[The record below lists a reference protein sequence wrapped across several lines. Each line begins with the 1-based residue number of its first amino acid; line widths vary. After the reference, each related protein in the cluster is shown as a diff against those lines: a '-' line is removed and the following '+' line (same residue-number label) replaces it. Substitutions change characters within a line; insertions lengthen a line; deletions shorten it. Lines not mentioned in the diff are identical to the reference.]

1 MATLQN
7 IRKRSGLLIG
17 IVGFA
22 MLAFILTDLLSSR
35 GSVLQ
40 RDVNTIL
47 EVNGEKISSQQ
58 FFTRVQERIDAYIA
72 SSGDAGL
79 TQSSRDQFLDL
90 TYDELLRER
99 IMGAQYEELGIQVT
113 SEELWDVIITNP
125 SVTSIQGFQNESGQ
139 FDPERIKQYIA
150 LLEEQRSTNPDV
162 QTEWENWINFEQQ
175 LLDTQIQNKYNGLI
189 TKGLA
194 ATKLEGQIQ
203 YEERNTRNDIRLVF
217 RPYTAI
223 NDSSITVSDADIK
236 KFYNAN
242 KEELFKQEDG
252 RDIEYV
258 VFNIQPSEEDVAAA
272 AANFNEMMVDQIVYN
287 SETNQNDTILGFV
300 NTDDDSAFIN
310 ANSEQSRYFGQYFRE
325 GQLDAQYDS
334 LMFANEPG
342 YIYGPYRD
350 GDFYRA
356 VKLIEKS
363 TQPDSV
369 RARHILIA
377 YQGAERAA
385 PEVVRTPQAAQALA
399 DSLFEVVKASPGQ
412 FADFAAQYS
421 DGPTKTKGGDL
432 DWFQPGTMAANFN
445 NYVFNNAKGDI
456 GLVITQFGFHIIEIT
471 DQGGNSPVAKV
482 GVLDMRILPS
492 NETEDRIY
500 AESNSLAGSGS
511 TLEEFRAKA
520 AELGAEVRPATN
532 LRPLDKT
539 VPGLVG
545 SRQIVRWSFNEQND
559 EGATNIFDLSNQVVV
574 VYLTKIREEGFAAID
589 DVRTQIDGRVR
600 REKKG
605 EMIKSEMEGAT
616 NLDDLAQSLGVQ
628 VNTIAGVTFANNSI
642 QGVGTE
648 PLVAAIASGL
658 PLNTISKPII
668 GNTGVIMIEVTNRTE
683 ATPQENYDTQIQQIA
698 NQYVSRVNSEVFETL
713 KSKATIVDNR
723 ASFQ

>member
-99 IMGAQYEELGIQVT
+99 IMEAQYEELGIQVT

-236 KFYNAN
+236 KYYSAN
-242 KEELFKQEDG
+242 KEDLFEQEEG

-412 FADFAAQYS
+412 FADFAAQFS

-445 NYVFNNAKGDI
+445 NYVFNNEKGDI

-545 SRQIVRWSFNEQND
+545 SRQIVRWSFNEDNE

-658 PLNTISKPII
+658 PLNTLSKPII

>member
-35 GSVLQ
+35 GSILQ
-40 RDVNTIL
+40 RDVNTIV

-58 FFTRVQERIDAYIA
+58 FFARVQERIDSYIA

-79 TQSSRDQFLDL
+79 AQSSRDQFLDL
-90 TYDELLRER
+90 TYDDLLRER
-99 IMGAQYEELGIQVT
+99 IMGSEYEELGIQVT
-113 SEELWDVIITNP
+113 SEELWDVIINNP
-125 SVTSIQGFQNESGQ
+125 SVTSIQGFQNEQGE

-150 LLEEQRSTNPDV
+150 LLEEQRATNPEV
-162 QTEWENWINFEQQ
+162 QQEWENWINFEQQ
-175 LLDTQIQNKYNGLI
+175 LLDTQIQTKYNGLI
-189 TKGLA
+189 TKGLK
-194 ATKLEGQIQ
+194 ATNLEGKMQ
-203 YEERNTRNDIRLVF
+203 YEERNTRSDIRLVF

-223 NDSSITVSDADIK
+223 SDSSIEVTENDIK
-236 KFYNAN
+236 KFYNQN
-242 KEELFKQEDG
+242 KEELYKQENA

-258 VFNIQPSEEDVAAA
+258 VFNIEPSAKDKSDAAA
-272 AANFNEMMVDQIVYN
+272 SFNEMMVDQIVYN
-287 SETNQNDTILGFV
+287 AETKQNDTILGFV
-300 NTDDDSAFIN
+300 NTEDDSAFIN

-325 GQLDAQYDS
+325 GQLDPQYDS
-334 LMFANEPG
+334 LMFASAPG
-342 YIYGPYRD
+342 FIYGPFED
-350 GDFYRA
+350 QGFYKA

-363 TQPDSV
+363 SQPDSV

-377 YQGAERAA
+377 FQGAERAA
-385 PEVVRTPQAAQALA
+385 PEVVRTPIQARQLV
-399 DSLFEVVKASPGQ
+399 DSLYEIVKEDRSQIASL
-412 FADFAAQYS
+412 AAAFS

-432 DWFQPGTMAANFN
+432 DWFGPGMMTANFN
-445 NYVFNNAKGDI
+445 NFVFNHKTNDLG
-456 GLVITQFGFHIIEIT
+456 VIQTEFGFHIVEIT
-471 DQGGNSPVAKV
+471 DQGGNSPVVKV
-482 GVLDMRILPS
+482 GILDMRILPS
-492 NETEDRIY
+492 NDTEDRIY
-500 AESNSLAGSGS
+500 AESNGLAGSVS
-511 TLEEFRAKA
+511 SIEEFRTKA

-539 VPGLVG
+539 VPGIAL
-545 SRQIVRWSFNEQND
+545 SRQIVRWSFNETSE
-559 EGATNIFDLSNQVVV
+559 EGMTNIFDLSNQVVV
-574 VYLTKIREEGFAAID
+574 VYLSKVREEGFVPVD
-589 DVRTQIDGRVR
+589 EVRSQIDTRVR
-600 REKKG
+600 LEKKG
-605 EMIKSEMEGAT
+605 EMISKEMAEAT
-616 NLDDLAQSLGVQ
+616 NLDDLAQSMGVQ

-658 PLNTISKPII
+658 PLNTLSKPIV
-668 GNTGVIMIEVTNRTE
+668 GNSGVMMIEVTNRTE
-683 ATPQENYDTQIQQIA
+683 AAPQEDYSTQIQQIS

>member
-47 EVNGEKISSQQ
+47 EVNGDKISSQQ
-58 FFTRVQERIDAYIA
+58 FFTRVQERIDAYIT

-90 TYDELLRER
+90 TYDEILRER
-99 IMGAQYEELGIQVT
+99 IMGAEYEELGIQVT

-150 LLEEQRSTNPDV
+150 LLEEQRSTNPEV

-236 KFYNAN
+236 KYYSAN
-242 KEELFKQEDG
+242 KEDLFEQEEG

-356 VKLIEKS
+356 VKLIENS

-385 PEVVRTPQAAQALA
+385 PEVIRTPQEAQVLA

-445 NYVFNNAKGDI
+445 NYVFNNEKGDI

-471 DQGGNSPVAKV
+471 NQGGNSPVVKV

-500 AESNSLAGSGS
+500 AESNSLAGSAS
-511 TLEEFRAKA
+511 SLEEFRSKA

-539 VPGLVG
+539 VPGLLV

-589 DVRTQIDGRVR
+589 DVRAQIDGRVR

-605 EMIKSEMEGAT
+605 EMIQAEMEGAS

-648 PLVAAIASGL
+648 PLVAAIAAGL
-658 PLNTISKPII
+658 PLNTLSEPII

>member
-99 IMGAQYEELGIQVT
+99 IMEAQYEELGIQVT

-236 KFYNAN
+236 KYYSAN
-242 KEELFKQEDG
+242 KEDLFEQEEG

-445 NYVFNNAKGDI
+445 NYVFNNEKGDI

-545 SRQIVRWSFNEQND
+545 SRQIVRWSFNEDNE

-574 VYLTKIREEGFAAID
+574 VYLTRIREEGFAAID
-589 DVRTQIDGRVR
+589 DVRAQIDGRVR

-658 PLNTISKPII
+658 PLNTLSKPII

>member
-35 GSVLQ
+35 GSILQ

-58 FFTRVQERIDAYIA
+58 FFARVQERIDNYIA

-79 TQSSRDQFLDL
+79 AQSSRDQFLDL
-90 TYDELLRER
+90 TYDDLLRER
-99 IMGAQYEELGIQVT
+99 IMSSEYEELGMQVT

-125 SVTSIQGFQNESGQ
+125 SVTSIQGFQNEQGQ

-150 LLEEQRSTNPDV
+150 LLEEQRATNPEV
-162 QTEWENWINFEQQ
+162 QQEWENWINFEQQ
-175 LLDTQIQNKYNGLI
+175 LLDSQIQSKYNGLI
-189 TKGLA
+189 SKGIK
-194 ATKLEGQIQ
+194 ATSLEGKMQ
-203 YEERNTRNDIRLVF
+203 YDERNTRSDIRMVF

-223 NDSSITVSDADIK
+223 SDSSIEVTEGDIK
-236 KFYNAN
+236 KFYNKN
-242 KEELFKQEDG
+242 KEELFKQENA

-258 VFNIQPSEEDVAAA
+258 VFNIEPSAKDKSDAAA
-272 AANFNEMMVDQIVYN
+272 SFNEMMVDQILYN
-287 SETNQNDTILGFV
+287 AETNQNDTIRGFV

-325 GQLDAQYDS
+325 GQLDPQYDS
-334 LMFANEPG
+334 LMFASEPG
-342 YIYGPYRD
+342 FIYGPFED
-350 GDFYRA
+350 NDFYKA

-385 PEVVRTPQAAQALA
+385 PEVVRTPLQARNLV
-399 DSLFEVVKASPGQ
+399 DSLYAIVKEDRGVFASFASQ
-412 FADFAAQYS
+412 FS

-432 DWFQPGTMAANFN
+432 EWFEPGMMTPRFN
-445 NYVFNNAKGDI
+445 NFVFNHNVKDLG
-456 GLVITQFGFHIIEIT
+456 VIETEFGFHIIEIT
-471 DQGGNSPVAKV
+471 DQGGNTPVAKV
-482 GVLDMRILPS
+482 GILDMRILPS
-492 NETEDRIY
+492 NDTEDRIY
-500 AESNSLAGSGS
+500 AESNGLAGNVNSID
-511 TLEEFRAKA
+511 EFRAKA

-539 VPGLVG
+539 VPGLAL
-545 SRQIVRWSFNEQND
+545 SRQIVRWSFNETTE
-559 EGATNIFDLSNQVVV
+559 EGMTNIFDLSNQVVV
-574 VYLTKIREEGFAAID
+574 VYLSKVREEGFASID
-589 DVRTQIDGRVR
+589 DVRSQIDTRVR

-605 EMIKSEMEGAT
+605 EMISKEMSGAS
-616 NLDDLAQSLGVQ
+616 NLDDLAQSMGVQ
-628 VNTIAGVTFANNSI
+628 VNTIAGVTFSNNSI

-658 PLNTISKPII
+658 PLNTLSNPIV
-668 GNTGVIMIEVTNRTE
+668 GNTGVMMIEVTSRTE
-683 ATPQENYDTQIQQIA
+683 AAPQENYSTQIQQIS

>member
-47 EVNGEKISSQQ
+47 EVNGDKISSQQ
-58 FFTRVQERIDAYIA
+58 FFTRVQERIDAYIT

-90 TYDELLRER
+90 TYDEILRER
-99 IMGAQYEELGIQVT
+99 IMGAEYEELGIQVT

-150 LLEEQRSTNPDV
+150 LLEEQRSTNPEV

-236 KFYNAN
+236 KYYSAN
-242 KEELFKQEDG
+242 KEDLFEQEEG

-356 VKLIEKS
+356 VKLIENS

-385 PEVVRTPQAAQALA
+385 PEVIRTPQEAQVLA
-399 DSLFEVVKASPGQ
+399 DSLSEVVKASPGQ

-445 NYVFNNAKGDI
+445 NYVFNNEKGDI

-471 DQGGNSPVAKV
+471 NQGGNSPVVKV

-500 AESNSLAGSGS
+500 AESNSLAGSAS
-511 TLEEFRAKA
+511 SLEEFRSKA

-539 VPGLVG
+539 VPGLLA

-589 DVRTQIDGRVR
+589 DVRAQIDGRVR

-605 EMIKSEMEGAT
+605 EMIQAEMEGAS

-648 PLVAAIASGL
+648 PLVAAIAAGL
-658 PLNTISKPII
+658 PLNTLSEPII

-713 KSKATIVDNR
+713 KSRATIVDNR

>member
-47 EVNGEKISSQQ
+47 EVNGDKISSQQ
-58 FFTRVQERIDAYIA
+58 FFTRVQERIDAYIT

-90 TYDELLRER
+90 TYDEILCER
-99 IMGAQYEELGIQVT
+99 IMGAEYEELGIQVT

-150 LLEEQRSTNPDV
+150 LLEEQRSTNPEV

-236 KFYNAN
+236 KYYRAN
-242 KEELFKQEDG
+242 KEDLFEQEEG

-342 YIYGPYRD
+342 YI
-350 GDFYRA
+350 
-356 VKLIEKS
+356 
-363 TQPDSV
+363 
-369 RARHILIA
+369 
-377 YQGAERAA
+377 
-385 PEVVRTPQAAQALA
+385 
-399 DSLFEVVKASPGQ
+399 
-412 FADFAAQYS
+412 
-421 DGPTKTKGGDL
+421 
-432 DWFQPGTMAANFN
+432 
-445 NYVFNNAKGDI
+445 
-456 GLVITQFGFHIIEIT
+456 
-471 DQGGNSPVAKV
+471 
-482 GVLDMRILPS
+482 
-492 NETEDRIY
+492 
-500 AESNSLAGSGS
+500 
-511 TLEEFRAKA
+511 
-520 AELGAEVRPATN
+520 
-532 LRPLDKT
+532 
-539 VPGLVG
+539 
-545 SRQIVRWSFNEQND
+545 
-559 EGATNIFDLSNQVVV
+559 
-574 VYLTKIREEGFAAID
+574 
-589 DVRTQIDGRVR
+589 
-600 REKKG
+600 
-605 EMIKSEMEGAT
+605 
-616 NLDDLAQSLGVQ
+616 
-628 VNTIAGVTFANNSI
+628 
-642 QGVGTE
+642 
-648 PLVAAIASGL
+648 
-658 PLNTISKPII
+658 
-668 GNTGVIMIEVTNRTE
+668 
-683 ATPQENYDTQIQQIA
+683 
-698 NQYVSRVNSEVFETL
+698 
-713 KSKATIVDNR
+713 
-723 ASFQ
+723 

>member
-99 IMGAQYEELGIQVT
+99 IMEAQYEELGIQVT

-412 FADFAAQYS
+412 FADFAAQFS

-445 NYVFNNAKGDI
+445 NYVFNNEKGDI

-545 SRQIVRWSFNEQND
+545 SRQIVRWSFNEDNE

-574 VYLTKIREEGFAAID
+574 VYLTRIREEGFAAID
-589 DVRTQIDGRVR
+589 DVRAQIDGRVR

-658 PLNTISKPII
+658 PLNTLSKPII

>member
-35 GSVLQ
+35 GSILQ

-58 FFTRVQERIDAYIA
+58 FFARVQERIDNYIA

-79 TQSSRDQFLDL
+79 AQSSRDQFLDL
-90 TYDELLRER
+90 TYDDLLRER
-99 IMGAQYEELGIQVT
+99 IMSSEYEELGMQVT

-125 SVTSIQGFQNESGQ
+125 SVTSIQGFQNEQGQ

-150 LLEEQRSTNPDV
+150 LLEEQRATNPEV
-162 QTEWENWINFEQQ
+162 QQEWENWINFEQQ
-175 LLDTQIQNKYNGLI
+175 LLDSQIQSKYNGLI
-189 TKGLA
+189 SKGIK
-194 ATKLEGQIQ
+194 ATSLEGKMQ
-203 YEERNTRNDIRLVF
+203 YDERNTRSDIRMVF

-223 NDSSITVSDADIK
+223 SDSSIEVTEGDIK
-236 KFYNAN
+236 KFYNKN
-242 KEELFKQEDG
+242 KEELFKQENA

-258 VFNIQPSEEDVAAA
+258 VFNIEPSAKDKSDAAA
-272 AANFNEMMVDQIVYN
+272 SFNEMMVDQILYN
-287 SETNQNDTILGFV
+287 AETNQNDTIRGFV

-325 GQLDAQYDS
+325 GQLDPQYDS
-334 LMFANEPG
+334 LMFASEPG
-342 YIYGPYRD
+342 FIYGPFED
-350 GDFYRA
+350 NGFYKA

-385 PEVVRTPQAAQALA
+385 PEVVRTPQQARQLA
-399 DSLFEVVKASPGQ
+399 DSLFEVVKANPGN
-412 FADFAAQYS
+412 FASYAAQFS

-432 DWFQPGTMAANFN
+432 DWFQPGAMTANFG
-445 NYVFNNAKGDI
+445 NYAFNNDKGDI
-456 GLVITQFGFHIIEIT
+456 GLVITEFGFHIIEIT
-471 DQGGNSPVAKV
+471 DQGGNTPVAKV
-482 GVLDMRILPS
+482 GILDMRILPS
-492 NETEDRIY
+492 NDTEDRIY
-500 AESNSLAGSGS
+500 AESNGLAGNVNSID
-511 TLEEFRAKA
+511 EFRAKA

-539 VPGLVG
+539 VPGLAL
-545 SRQIVRWSFNEQND
+545 SRQIVRWSFNETTE
-559 EGATNIFDLSNQVVV
+559 EGMTNIFDLSNQVVV
-574 VYLTKIREEGFAAID
+574 VYLSKVREEGFASID
-589 DVRTQIDGRVR
+589 DVRSQIDTRVR

-605 EMIKSEMEGAT
+605 EMISKEMSGAS
-616 NLDDLAQSLGVQ
+616 NLDDLAQSMGVQ
-628 VNTIAGVTFANNSI
+628 VNTIAGVTFSNNSI

-658 PLNTISKPII
+658 PLNTLSNPIV
-668 GNTGVIMIEVTNRTE
+668 GNTGVMMIEVTSRTE
-683 ATPQENYDTQIQQIA
+683 AAPQENYSTQIQQIS